1 MNITLK
7 NAGVIMGA
15 VAGVLSSIIMFIC
28 WKMGY
33 EQIANYQFYEKF
45 IPFVFILF
53 LLAGFQLRKNTST
66 FEFKQAL
73 QYSFSAYILHA
84 LIVAAA
90 TYVLYNV
97 IDKTLTQQTLN
108 IAVTRLQKS
117 MQAMGATQKEINEMT
132 KNTLESAGDTGLKRI
147 FYGFGT
153 GLIIDFI
160 KSLILA
166 AIVKKMLLLTL
177 FNSKPYICH
186 LCRFPLLYPLTTK
199 QNHCRNYVHG

>member
-1 MNITLK
+1 MNITFK
-7 NAGVIMGA
+7 NAGLIMGA

-28 WKMGY
+28 WKLGY
-33 EQIANYQFYEKF
+33 EQVANYQFYEKF
-45 IPFVFILF
+45 IPFIFILF

-73 QYSFSAYILHA
+73 QYSFSAYIIHA
-84 LIVAAA
+84 LIIAAA
-90 TYVLYNV
+90 TYVLYNE

-166 AIVKKMLLLTL
+166 AIVKK
-177 FNSKPYICH
+177 NAPANPH
-186 LCRFPLLYPLTTK
+186 
-199 QNHCRNYVHG
+199 